1 MIFPGDYMLWY
12 PASEG
17 FANDCDR
24 NLAIAKRA
32 VELGRW
38 PRLRIF
44 ASPMTAC
51 HVITHLD
58 VSAVNNPHVTEW
70 SDTFREIAEGDLPKT
85 YEQWF
90 SNRVTSGH
98 PST

>member
-1 MIFPGDYMLWY
+1 MSFPGEYMLWY

-17 FANDCDR
+17 FNNDDFDR
-24 NLAIAKRA
+24 NIRIARRA
-32 VELGRW
+32 VEIGRW

-58 VSAVNNPHVTEW
+58 ISAVKNPHVTEW
-70 SDTFREIAEGDLPKT
+70 ADSFREIAETELPRT
-85 YEQWF
+85 YQEWF
-90 SNRVTSGH
+90 EKFRRGR
-98 PST
+98 